1 MPSESFLKDLCIA
14 YAARNERRPLA
25 LDTLRLGWGL
35 CLYHPFPYDYIDMD
49 NESVFFLHKLVDVSS
64 LRSLEL
70 FNGLV
75 KIGDQLAETD
85 MMYIDWNLLKQCPSL
100 RRLTI
105 TALTWDAR
113 DWLLK
118 VAPSVQELVITS
130 HSYRAFRDEYIILP
144 GGSLLG
150 EAPSDLDSSDLDS
163 TDDEQENKELL
174 LEATAFIHC
183 LNAASR
189 HLKKL
194 SFALDFDKDFVSF
207 VHHNLHFNSSLLIA
221 NPRKYFS
228 LNWWN
233 SPTLHN

>member
-1 MPSESFLKDLCIA
+1 
-14 YAARNERRPLA
+14 
-25 LDTLRLGWGL
+25 
-35 CLYHPFPYDYIDMD
+35 MD

-130 HSYRAFRDEYIILP
+130 HSYRAFRDEYIKLLPQLSMIYAMNEKILP